1 MIFATLTLWNFCG
14 NFYTAHYFCLATF
27 CYNSVRELNNL
38 FAQTALALSTAIDA
52 KDSYTHGHSERVAEH
67 NSVALYQCRG
77 TQFDPDI
84 KIAFLQF
91 LCYEILQI
99 KSHLLAGIRIVMSSL
114 ARFLTGGQEENRI
127 KRANFKL
134 KRRAI

>member
-52 KDSYTHGHSERVAEH
+52 KDSYPHGHSERV
-67 NSVALYQCRG
+67 QCRG

-91 LCYEILQI
+91 LCYEILQV
-99 KSHLLAGIRIVMSSL
+99 KSHLQVGIRRES
-114 ARFLTGGQEENRI
+114 
-127 KRANFKL
+127 
-134 KRRAI
+134 

>member
-1 MIFATLTLWNFCG
+1 M
-14 NFYTAHYFCLATF
+14 
-27 CYNSVRELNNL
+27 

-77 TQFDPDI
+77 TQFEPDI

-91 LCYEILQI
+91 LCYEILQV
-99 KSHLLAGIRIVMSSL
+99 KSHLLVGIRIGS
-114 ARFLTGGQEENRI
+114 RGLTPNQRREPS
-127 KRANFKL
+127 KMANPEAGK
-134 KRRAI
+134 KKIG